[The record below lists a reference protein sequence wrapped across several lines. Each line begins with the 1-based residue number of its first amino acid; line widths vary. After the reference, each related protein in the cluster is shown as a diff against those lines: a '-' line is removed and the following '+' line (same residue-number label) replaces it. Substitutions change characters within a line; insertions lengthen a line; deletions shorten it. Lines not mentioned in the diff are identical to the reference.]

1 MSLPF
6 FAATPAPES
15 DFLTQVVSAPSVT
28 PPSATEIRFAVALSF
43 LLIALVAC
51 TYKRTYRGTRH

>member
-1 MSLPF
+1 MPLPC

-28 PPSATEIRFAVALSF
+28 PPAATEILLS
-43 LLIALVAC
+43 LI
-51 TYKRTYRGTRH
+51 HI